1 MFPPCVHQQGNKQT
15 QCVSP
20 RNHGRPRLRSD
31 KAQQPSPEPILFVG
45 ASCYLAQ
52 RLLGDRAAL
61 QQPAASNALLQLP
74 AELVPAQHG
83 LHPNVSGPR
92 VKGLNFGVDIWMAG
106 NPLVLTGDLD
116 IPQLN

>member
-1 MFPPCVHQQGNKQT
+1 M
-15 QCVSP
+15 
-20 RNHGRPRLRSD
+20 
-31 KAQQPSPEPILFVG
+31 FVG